1 MTKKESKP
9 NLISDL
15 KQVLT
20 DIESLVNDTK
30 TVSEDVIDEVKDKVQ
45 ETVQETVVHAK
56 DRVNVQEITEK
67 SKLLASKAS
76 DYIYSNPWKSIGVAA
91 SIGFLIGVLVGHKS
105 SDQKIED

>member
-20 DIESLVNDTK
+20 DIEVLVNDTK
-30 TVSEDVIDEVKDKVQ
+30 TVSEDVIDEVKDKV
-45 ETVQETVVHAK
+45 EETVVHAK
-56 DRVNVQEITEK
+56 DKVNVQDITEK
-67 SKLLASKAS
+67 SKLLVSKAS
-76 DYIYSNPWKSIGVAA
+76 EYINSNPWKSIGVAA